1 MGRSEGPKGLFMAL
15 VGAAAG
21 VAGTAAYTRYALGEM
36 PRYLK
41 LQDEVLYPQFA
52 SDKFDNLGLDDKT
65 ALNKKR
71 IDMLEQYIWY
81 LHSRLGLLLPDESPF
96 KDREAALK
104 DATDHETIKALT
116 KSLEEAKAAGQKN
129 GNQ

>member
-41 LQDEVLYPQFA
+41 LYDEV
-52 SDKFDNLGLDDKT
+52 FDNPKANEVT
-65 ALNKKR
+65 PEKQIELNKEH
-71 IDMLEQYIWY
+71 IALLERYIWY
-81 LHSRLGLLLPDESPF
+81 MHNKLGLLLPNESPF
-96 KDREAALK
+96 KDREEA
-104 DATDHETIKALT
+104 IKAGIN
-116 KSLEEAKAAGQKN
+116 LEEMREHLKKLERTKAGKSVAGVEA
-129 GNQ
+129 